1 MMYAR
6 MGDKAKANA
15 IIESVSNAPAATHL
29 ARAARDELLTIEFQE
44 GYSGPLDPHPRR
56 NALDS

>member
-44 GYSGPLDPHPRR
+44 GYQ
-56 NALDS
+56 ALSTLTRGETL